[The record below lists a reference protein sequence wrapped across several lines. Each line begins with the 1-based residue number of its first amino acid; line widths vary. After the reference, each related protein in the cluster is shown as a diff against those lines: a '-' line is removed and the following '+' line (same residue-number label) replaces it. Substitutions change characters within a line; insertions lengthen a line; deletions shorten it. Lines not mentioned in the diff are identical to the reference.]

1 MRWQV
6 CEGNRPSQ
14 LKIKERKAQDR
25 ERGRGLGDSDWLQP
39 TDRAGGRPTR
49 TQGSEWKCWKKKHL
63 RHTESGRMKVKLLLR
78 GWFTNNKEKK
88 KGEETCPSPL
98 PFQLWLWLSKKCHD
112 YSIPWPRALMH
123 PCTHVFWMALP
134 CIFCLLA
141 QGFAT
146 HRERHAETYYT
157 HTHTCLVISLR

>member
-14 LKIKERKAQDR
+14 LKIKEREAQDR
-25 ERGRGLGDSDWLQP
+25 DRGRGLGDSDWLQP

-49 TQGSEWKCWKKKHL
+49 TQGSEWKRSIWGTH
-63 RHTESGRMKVKLLLR
+63 ESGRMKVKLPLR
-78 GWFTNNKEKK
+78 GWFTKNKEKK
-88 KGEETCPSPL
+88 KGEERGMI
-98 PFQLWLWLSKKCHD
+98 QLWLWLSKKCHD

-123 PCTHVFWMALP
+123 PCTHVFRVALP
-134 CIFCLLA
+134 CIFCLPA
-141 QGFAT
+141 QGFVT

-157 HTHTCLVISLR
+157 HTHSA